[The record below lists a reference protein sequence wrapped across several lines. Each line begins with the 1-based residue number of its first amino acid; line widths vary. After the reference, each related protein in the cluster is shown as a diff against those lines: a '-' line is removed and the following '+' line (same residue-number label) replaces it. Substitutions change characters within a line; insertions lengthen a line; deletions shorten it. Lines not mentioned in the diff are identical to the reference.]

1 MAQAL
6 HRTQDE
12 LVRRGLKFSQLRLLA
27 ALRDSGQIGTAA
39 AQVGMTQPA
48 ASRLLAQLDTM
59 AGTPIYTRHPRGVTL
74 TEAGHILADQAT
86 ATLKGLDSAYRKVGQ
101 IGSGVRGHVRV
112 GSVTG
117 PSLELL
123 LPAMREA
130 RLAYPDI
137 SITVRVETSDRLAE
151 ALLADDLDFYIGRVP
166 DSADARPFS
175 LHKIGAEPISLIV
188 RLHHPLS
195 RAPAPT
201 LQDCLGFD
209 WVMQPPGG
217 LLRRTAE
224 SYLLERGLPLP
235 RRVIGTTSILFTLAL
250 LHDTNAIAPLARA
263 VGDFFIQRA
272 ALGSRLDIL
281 PVAQDMA
288 VADFGI
294 VSRAGD
300 PFSPAVATL
309 RDLITAQAASSRP
322 PAAS

>member
-1 MAQAL
+1 MAQGPQ
-6 HRTQDE
+6 RPQDD

-27 ALRDSGQIGTAA
+27 ALRDTDQIGAAA

-59 AGTPIYTRHPRGVTL
+59 AGTPLYSRHARGVTL

-117 PSLELL
+117 PSMELL

-137 SITVRVETSDRLAE
+137 SVTVRVETSDRLAD

-166 DSADARPFS
+166 DSADARPFA

-195 RAPAPT
+195 RAPNPT
-201 LQDCLGFD
+201 LQDCLAFD

-224 SYLLERGLPLP
+224 NFLLERGLPLP

-294 VSRAGD
+294 VSLASDPAG
-300 PFSPAVATL
+300 PAVSTL
-309 RDLITAQAASSRP
+309 RDLIVARAASIRP
-322 PAAS
+322 PAPS

>member
-1 MAQAL
+1 MTQAP
-6 HRTQDE
+6 HRTQDD

-59 AGTPIYTRHPRGVTL
+59 AGTPLYTRHPRGVTL

-101 IGSGVRGHVRV
+101 IGNGVRGHVRV

-166 DSADARPFS
+166 DSADARPFA

-195 RAPAPT
+195 RVPAPT